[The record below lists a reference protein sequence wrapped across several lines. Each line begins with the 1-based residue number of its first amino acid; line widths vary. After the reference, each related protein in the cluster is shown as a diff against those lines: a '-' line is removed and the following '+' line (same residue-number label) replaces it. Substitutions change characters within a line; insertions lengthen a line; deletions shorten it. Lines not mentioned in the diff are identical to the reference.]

1 MGCSCNKGV
10 KPSSGSQVKRNNPK
24 PVAHVVHK
32 STSYKKTIRRV
43 LERY

>member
-1 MGCSCNKGV
+1 MGCSCNKGI
-10 KPSSGSQVKRNNPK
+10 KPSSASQVKRTNPK

-32 STSYKKTIRRV
+32 SPSSKKTIRRV